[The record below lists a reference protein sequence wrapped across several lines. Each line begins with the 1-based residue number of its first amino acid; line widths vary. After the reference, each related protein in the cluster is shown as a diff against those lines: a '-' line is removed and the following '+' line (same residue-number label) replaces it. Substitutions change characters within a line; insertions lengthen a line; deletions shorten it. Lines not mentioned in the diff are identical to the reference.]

1 MGVMCC
7 DLLFVVV
14 VETCCCC
21 FLSVN
26 LSYRVLPP
34 PFPIWACPY
43 GTVSCFICR
52 ILATAQLPTYETIL
66 IVDSIGEPVS
76 IQTCPCHGCKQR
88 TNHTPIIQQQQRQQ
102 QGRQREKERK
112 RPSLP
117 FIYTTTT
124 TVGKKSTIK
133 KTDTAVN
140 QPINQSTNQP
150 NNRASRRDCSQQRS
164 RRSMKTP
171 SWSALLSFDKSVG
184 RNERINREWP
194 WTVT

>member
-88 TNHTPIIQQQQRQQ
+88 TNHTPIIQQQQQRQQ
-102 QGRQREKERK
+102 QGRQREKQTK

-117 FIYTTTT
+117 WIYTTTT
-124 TVGKKSTIK
+124 TVGKKSTTK
-133 KTDTAVN
+133 KNRHRGQSISQTTA
-140 QPINQSTNQP
+140 PPGRIAH
-150 NNRASRRDCSQQRS
+150 NNVAI
-164 RRSMKTP
+164 
-171 SWSALLSFDKSVG
+171 AL
-184 RNERINREWP
+184 
-194 WTVT
+194 